1 MVPGSSARTRGEN
14 MEEGFRENS
23 PILFGADS
31 TPRILAVEPACDV
44 TMKLFLRDAQGR
56 LEIQEEPF
64 KPFLLLEELSLLQ
77 GFKGEHF
84 VEQLSGEN
92 PYRFLVQFSSW
103 SECLRARDHLHRK
116 SAQAPSD
123 PQAPYLF
130 LSDPVHQHLLLTGKT
145 LFKGMSFRELHR
157 LALDI
162 ETACA
167 PGYEFSNPQREED
180 RILSIALMDNRGHEE
195 VLFGREMSEPEM
207 LECLGNRIQLLDPD
221 VIEGHNL
228 FNFDL
233 EYIAARAA
241 RHGIRL
247 RWGRQG
253 QEVKIRRSRFTV
265 AERVIDYTRM
275 EVYGRHLVDTM
286 FLLQYYDVTARE
298 MESYGLKAAAIHFGL
313 AEQDRKYI
321 ERDRIQWFYENDPE
335 GLKQYNLDDVR
346 ETLALSELL
355 GHSFFLQARIFPFSY
370 QNMFVRGNA
379 TKINS
384 LFLREYLRRRVSV
397 PKPPGKAEQFEGGY
411 TDIFRVGV
419 VRNVIHCD
427 VASLYPS
434 IMLSYRI
441 KPCSDSLGVF
451 LPLLEELKTFRIQA
465 KQVAQSATD
474 PHLRDYYQA
483 LQQTFKV
490 LINSFYGYLGTELH
504 QFADPGAAAQVTSLG
519 REIIRKMLA
528 WLEQQGCQPVELDTD
543 GIYFLPP
550 PGLETPDKA
559 RELVDRLSGSLPQ
572 GIQVEMAGLYP
583 AMFSYKRKNYAL
595 LGEKGQILIK
605 GSALRSRGMER
616 YLREFLS
623 TMLRLLLEG
632 KEEEIPALREEFRE
646 RIKAHQLD
654 ISWLA
659 KTETLSESPETY
671 RQKVAARKRNPSASY
686 ELAIAS
692 GRTYRAGDQVSYYV
706 TGTRK
711 TVRVY
716 ENCKLASDYDPAHPD
731 LNVDYYLNKLEDLFK
746 KFQDFVPGVKQSRP
760 AGGRGKRPPRTRS
773 QDTGSKA

>member
-1 MVPGSSARTRGEN
+1 MQESLQEN
-14 MEEGFRENS
+14 T

-31 TPRILAVEPACDV
+31 TQRIVAVEQADER
-44 TMKLFLRDAQGR
+44 TMRIFLRGESGELHVRDEPFRPLLFL
-56 LEIQEEPF
+56 EEPS
-64 KPFLLLEELSLLQ
+64 LLENM
-77 GFKGEHF
+77 KGEF
-84 VEQLSGEN
+84 SVEQLWGEN
-92 PYRFLVQFSSW
+92 PYRFLVLCASW
-103 SECLRARDHLHRK
+103 TECLRLRDHLQRR
-116 SAQAPSD
+116 SGQTPSD

-145 LFKGMSFRELHR
+145 LFKGMDFKNLHR
-157 LALDI
+157 MALDI

-180 RILSIALMDNRGHEE
+180 RILSIALMDNRGYAE
-195 VLFGREMSEPEM
+195 VLFGGEMSEPEM
-207 LECLGNRIQLLDPD
+207 LEALGQRIQLLDPD

-233 EYIAARAA
+233 EYIAARAK
-241 RHGIRL
+241 RYGIRL
-247 RWGRQG
+247 MWGRQG
-253 QEVKIRRSRFTV
+253 QEVRIRRSRFTV

-275 EVYGRHLVDTM
+275 EVFGRHLVDTM

-313 AEQDRKYI
+313 AQEDRTYI
-321 ERDRIQWFYENDPE
+321 ERDRIQWFYEKQPE
-335 GLKQYNLDDVR
+335 ALKQYNLDDAK

-370 QNMFVRGNA
+370 QNIFVRGNA

-384 LFLREYLRRRVSV
+384 LFLREYLRRRASV

-411 TDIFRVGV
+411 TDVFRVGLV
-419 VRNVIHCD
+419 KNVIHCD

-441 KPCSDSLGVF
+441 KPSSDSLGIF
-451 LPLLEELKTFRIQA
+451 LPLLEELRSFRLQA
-465 KQVAQSATD
+465 KQLAQNATD

-504 QFADPGAAAQVTSLG
+504 QFADPEAAAQVTRLG
-519 REIIRKMLA
+519 REIIRKMLS
-528 WLEQQGCQPVELDTD
+528 WLEQEGCQPVELDTD
-543 GIYFLPP
+543 GIYFLAPQ
-550 PGLETPDKA
+550 GLESPAQA
-559 RELVDRLSGSLPQ
+559 RELVERLSLSLPE
-572 GIQVEMAGLYP
+572 GIQVEMAGIYP

-595 LGEKGQILIK
+595 LSEKGQILIK

-623 TMLRLLLEG
+623 SMLRLFLEG
-632 KEEEIPALREEFRE
+632 RGEEIPRLRDEFEE
-646 RIKAHQLD
+646 RIKAHQMD

-659 KTETLSESPETY
+659 KTETLTESPETY
-671 RQKVAARKRNPSASY
+671 RQKVAAKKRNQSASY
-686 ELAIAS
+686 ELAISS

-706 TGTRK
+706 TGARK
-711 TVRVY
+711 NVRVY
-716 ENCKLASDYDPAHPD
+716 ENCKLASDYDPANPD
-731 LNVDYYLNKLEDLFK
+731 LNVDYYLQKLEDLYQ
-746 KFQDFVPGVKQSRP
+746 KFQEFIPGAGRTRP
-760 AGGRGKRPPRTRS
+760 AGGSGKKPPRAKT
-773 QDTGSKA
+773 QATGSKA

>member
-1 MVPGSSARTRGEN
+1 MKESLEK
-14 MEEGFRENS
+14 ES
-23 PILFGADS
+23 PILFGADP
-31 TPRILAVEPACDV
+31 TQRILAVEQPDEH
-44 TMKLFLRDAQGR
+44 TMRLFLRGESGALHMRD
-56 LEIQEEPF
+56 EPF
-64 KPFLLLEELSLLQ
+64 RPLLLLEEPSLLANV
-77 GFKGEHF
+77 KGEF
-84 VEQLSGEN
+84 SLERLCGEN
-92 PYRFLVQFSSW
+92 PYRFLVLCPSW
-103 SECLRARDHLHRK
+103 SECLRLRDHLQRR
-116 SAQAPSD
+116 SGQAPSD

-145 LFKGMSFRELHR
+145 LFKGMNFRDLHR
-157 LALDI
+157 MALDI

-180 RILSIALMDNRGHEE
+180 RILSIALMDNKGYSE
-195 VLFGREMSEPEM
+195 VLFGGEMSEPEM
-207 LECLGNRIQLLDPD
+207 LEALGDRIQQVDPD

-233 EYIAARAA
+233 EYIAARAK

-247 RWGRQG
+247 MWGRQG

-275 EVYGRHLVDTM
+275 EVFGRHLVDTM

-313 AEQDRKYI
+313 AQEDRTYI
-321 ERDRIQWFYENDPE
+321 ERDRIQWFYEKQPE
-335 GLKQYNLDDVR
+335 ALKQYNLDDVK

-355 GHSFFLQARIFPFSY
+355 GHPFFLQARIFPFSY
-370 QNMFVRGNA
+370 QNIFVRGNA

-384 LFLREYLRRRVSV
+384 LFLREYLRRRASV
-397 PKPPGKAEQFEGGY
+397 PKPPGRAEQFEGGY
-411 TDIFRVGV
+411 TDVFRVGLV
-419 VRNVIHCD
+419 KNVIHCD

-434 IMLSYRI
+434 IMLSYKI
-441 KPCSDSLGVF
+441 KPSNDDLGIF
-451 LPLLEELKTFRIQA
+451 LPLLDELRTFRLQA
-465 KQVAQSATD
+465 KQLAQNEPD

-504 QFADPGAAAQVTSLG
+504 QFADPEAAAEVTRLG
-519 REIIRKMLA
+519 REIIRKMLS
-528 WLEQQGCQPVELDTD
+528 WLEQEGCQPVELDTD

-550 PGLETPDKA
+550 PGLESRDQVC
-559 RELVDRLSGSLPQ
+559 ELVERLSLSLPE
-572 GIQVEMAGLYP
+572 GIQVEMAGVYP

-595 LGEKGQILIK
+595 LSEKGQILIK

-623 TMLRLLLEG
+623 SMLRLFLEG
-632 KEEEIPALREEFRE
+632 RADEIPLLRDEFQE
-646 RIKAHQLD
+646 RIKAHQMD

-659 KTETLSESPETY
+659 KTETLTESPETY
-671 RQKVAARKRNPSASY
+671 RQKVAAKKRNPSASY
-686 ELAIAS
+686 ELAISS

-711 TVRVY
+711 TVKVY
-716 ENCKLASDYDPAHPD
+716 ENCKLASDYDPANPD
-731 LNVDYYLNKLEDLFK
+731 LNVDYYLHKLEELFL
-746 KFQDFVPGVKQSRP
+746 KFREFIPGGGRAGP
-760 AGGRGKRPPRTRS
+760 AGSPGKKPPRAKT
-773 QDTGSKA
+773 QATGSKA